1 MFDKYQKHI
10 LLSFYLMLGF
20 IFQFPSVAMR
30 FWLIE
35 KVKLSPAQ
43 LMAMGGLASIPW
55 CLKPIYGFISDSFP
69 IFGYRRKPYIM
80 IGCWLTTLAYWCLP
94 WYADDMEMV
103 CFWMFLSSLGT
114 CISDVVCD
122 SILVVHA
129 RNESKED
136 TGTIQSWCWG
146 LRSAGGLLAS
156 ATGGIAY
163 NSIGGELVQVVT
175 GFFPLIISILF
186 LAINEHPV
194 EVKNTSAK
202 KTFKTL
208 IYSFK
213 SPDIWKPAL
222 FLFLTAVTPGFGA
235 VTSYYF
241 ENVLKFSAIQFS
253 ILDVTSYITS
263 IIGTIIYKKWL
274 TRVSFRKIFFV
285 TLSVAW
291 VLKWSYISIVTGF
304 NESIGISNMVL
315 AMGDSIILSL
325 LGQFILLPSVVLA
338 AKICP
343 DGVEGSL
350 YATLMS
356 ISNLAGVISSE
367 WGSVFANMYGV
378 NRNHFGNFWKL
389 IVLCNLIDLGPIAS
403 VALIKEPGIKA
414 VGPQVQDNGKLLSGT
429 NEEL

>member
-1 MFDKYQKHI
+1 MFKKYQKHI

-35 KVKLSPAQ
+35 KVKLSPSQ
-43 LMAMGGLASIPW
+43 LMAMGGIAGIPW
-55 CLKPIYGFISDSFP
+55 CLKPVYGFMSDSFP
-69 IFGYRRKPYIM
+69 IFGYRRIPYILL
-80 IGCWLTTLAYWCLP
+80 GCWITTIAYWALP
-94 WYADDMEMV
+94 WYADNMEMV

-114 CISDVVCD
+114 CIADVVCD

-129 RNESKED
+129 RNENENE

-146 LRSAGGLLAS
+146 LRAAGGLLAS
-156 ATGGIAY
+156 ATGGVAY
-163 NSIGGELVQVVT
+163 DALGGELVQVVT
-175 GFFPLIISILF
+175 GCFPLIISIAF
-186 LAINEHPV
+186 LAIEEDPV
-194 EVKNTSAK
+194 TKRNSASS
-202 KTFKTL
+202 TFKTL
-208 IYSFK
+208 VYSFK
-213 SPDIWKPAL
+213 SENIWKPAL
-222 FLFLTAVTPGFGA
+222 FLFITAVTPGFGA

-241 ENVLKFSAIQFS
+241 ENVLRFSATQFS

-263 IIGTIIYKKWL
+263 IVGTILYKKYL
-274 TRVSFRKIFFV
+274 TRVPFRKIFFV

-291 VLKWSYISIVTGF
+291 VLKWSYVSIVTGY

-356 ISNLAGVISSE
+356 ISNFAGVISSE

-389 IVLCNLIDLGPIAS
+389 IVLCNFIDLFPIAS
-403 VALIKEPGIKA
+403 VLLIKEPTINKA
-414 VGPQVQDNGKLLSGT
+414 EHSHNGELLQDDDL
-429 NEEL
+429 